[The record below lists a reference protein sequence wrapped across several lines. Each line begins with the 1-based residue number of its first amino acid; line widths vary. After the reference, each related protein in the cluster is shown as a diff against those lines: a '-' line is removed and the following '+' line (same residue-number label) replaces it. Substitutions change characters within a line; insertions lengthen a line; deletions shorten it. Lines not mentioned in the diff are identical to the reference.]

1 MCISYERNEEEE
13 EREREREKLK
23 ERRKRRDKVGGWTAS
38 GVDSFAKV
46 CAYRVYRKQT
56 RKDRSGRALIKHSG
70 RDDRRGGYISAGP
83 ANKLRSTQTDH
94 YHGQTRSCHVAL
106 ISSKLQ

>member
-46 CAYRVYRKQT
+46 CAYRVYRK
-56 RKDRSGRALIKHSG
+56 
-70 RDDRRGGYISAGP
+70 
-83 ANKLRSTQTDH
+83 
-94 YHGQTRSCHVAL
+94 
-106 ISSKLQ
+106 